1 LKPLQDSIDK
11 QERVVEELTMQLT
24 SVMKEMETLK
34 ASVSSNCDFPVLQH
48 PTSNQP
54 SQPIQ
59 QYHVQGHHEQRAV
72 QVDGPVRGV
81 LGDNGAG
88 RDRVKQIY
96 SDARRV
102 IGLTPIEPRM
112 LEIQMQSYG
121 AKDIQ
126 EAMHMEVKNYL
137 KCVMKV
143 KPLVIEQLDI
153 VKVFHPA
160 KDDWNTL
167 YLELGHELEV
177 DLLYTHTKNIT
188 KKDHRV
194 FPYIPK
200 EIYKRYRGAETFLYN
215 IRQKDRVRTKVKLG
229 VDDLLL
235 ATKVPGSNYWM
246 SCPLP
251 ENLPSIDL
259 LTVKPAPTESFFL
272 GNIRK

>member
-1 LKPLQDSIDK
+1 
-11 QERVVEELTMQLT
+11 
-24 SVMKEMETLK
+24 
-34 ASVSSNCDFPVLQH
+34 
-48 PTSNQP
+48 
-54 SQPIQ
+54 
-59 QYHVQGHHEQRAV
+59 
-72 QVDGPVRGV
+72 
-81 LGDNGAG
+81 
-88 RDRVKQIY
+88 
-96 SDARRV
+96 
-102 IGLTPIEPRM
+102 
-112 LEIQMQSYG
+112 
-121 AKDIQ
+121 
-126 EAMHMEVKNYL
+126 MEVKNHL

-143 KPLVIEQLDI
+143 KPSVIEQLDI

-177 DLLYTHTKNIT
+177 DLLYTHTKNII

-200 EIYKRYRGAETFLYN
+200 EIYRRYRGAETFLYS